1 MAVGPMSP
9 SMCQNWEVVLW
20 EGRGR
25 KERGGGGER
34 KEKEGGGRKERGGG
48 RGVEGQGY

>member
-20 EGRGR
+20 D
-25 KERGGGGER
+25 
-34 KEKEGGGRKERGGG
+34 GGGRKERGGG